1 MKKIFKDMEDI
12 YIIFFIAATVALSSQ
27 FYFNIFSDSFRISIA
42 LIVLPLLI
50 MTIGEDIN
58 AIKITTATAVA
69 IFSLRS
75 TIYYSTTNTFDGI
88 IENYFPNVV
97 FYIAYGIIFE
107 ILMPNKYVV
116 SYRKLL
122 GTIIIA
128 DFLSNICEICVT
140 SGNVMGD
147 GITKV
152 ISVLAGVAI
161 ARGVVAWVFV
171 VLEKQY
177 RTLLQKEE
185 HEKRYQR
192 LFLMT
197 TGLKNEIFF
206 MRKNSEE
213 IEKVMGT
220 AYKLYEKLSAE
231 NLPPEITKMSL
242 ELAKDVHEIKKDYIR
257 IIKGIENE
265 ISEDYDA
272 KQMKFSDILHIL
284 SDTTHLQLKS
294 KGMTVS
300 LDFRYRDDFVTNH
313 HYEIMNILKNLVTN
327 AIEAMDSGEKGDKIT
342 IEQKKRGDEYIITVT
357 DNGPGIS
364 KRHLPNIFKMGYST
378 KFDYVTGNIY
388 RGVGLCGVKNTVEET
403 LGGSIEVNSVFG
415 DGTEFTVTIPAAVI
429 SYQNKS
435 DK

>member
-1 MKKIFKDMEDI
+1 MKKLFRDAEDI

-50 MTIGEDIN
+50 MTIGEDIS
-58 AIKITTATAVA
+58 AVKISTATAVA
-69 IFSLRS
+69 IFALRS
-75 TIYYSTTNTFDGI
+75 TIYYSTTGTFAGI
-88 IENYFPNVV
+88 MEHYIPNVV
-97 FYIAYGIIFE
+97 FYIAYGFIFE
-107 ILMPNKYVV
+107 ILLPNKYVV

-122 GTIIIA
+122 GTIVTA

-152 ISVLAGVAI
+152 ISVLAGVAVV
-161 ARGVVAWVFV
+161 RGFVAWLF
-171 VLEKQY
+171 LIMEKQY

-220 AYKLYEKLSAE
+220 AYKLYEQLSAQD
-231 NLPPEITKMSL
+231 LPPEITKMSL

-284 SDTTHLQLKS
+284 TDTTQLQLKP
-294 KGMTVS
+294 KGMKVT
-300 LDFRYRDDFVTNH
+300 LDFRYRDDFVTNY
-313 HYEIMNILKNLVTN
+313 HYEMMNILKNLVTN

-388 RGVGLCGVKNTVEET
+388 RGVGLCGVKTTIEET
-403 LGGSIEVNSVFG
+403 LGGSIDVNSVFG
-415 DGTEFTVTIPAAVI
+415 DGTQFTVTIPAAVI
-429 SYQNKS
+429 SCETQPQK
-435 DK
+435 